1 MGRKMISTQDLHATA
16 QLLVARHGAR
26 KALDFAVD
34 GLEAMIRSG
43 QKALIPDWTALQA
56 MITDMADGHLREKEI
71 TVH

>member
-1 MGRKMISTQDLHATA
+1 MISTQDLHATA

-26 KALDFAVD
+26 KALNFAVD
-34 GLEAMIRSG
+34 GLEAMARSG

-56 MITDMADGHLREKEI
+56 MISDMANGHLQDDKI